1 MINGNLRSKLNFS
14 GRDVVILLFVAV
26 SGLFA
31 VWAYFNLDQRVF
43 SSLRQKPL
51 DWDDLFWLEP
61 ITFAGKTW
69 LQIWLIL
76 IWFLFKKN
84 KRPVLI
90 SFLALLVVLTTVMPL
105 KFGVGRPRPYE
116 IIKAEHNPNRKLE
129 LDNHT
134 SFPSGDTA
142 SAFAIAAVVVSLAT
156 WPWACVLLA
165 ISSVVALLRVTAMA
179 HYPSDVLAGAAI
191 GVLAG
196 WIAVQ
201 IDRRWLP
208 LIPPRFDLKR
218 NWAIL
223 AIIITPI
230 IIAFSEGIDELPI
243 FIESFCV
250 LGIILYLLKKKAPA
264 TQRQ

>member
-1 MINGNLRSKLNFS
+1 MICKNLRSKLNFS
-14 GRDVVILLFVAV
+14 GRDVFILIFVAV
-26 SGLFA
+26 SGFVAL
-31 VWAYFNLDQRVF
+31 WAYFNLDQRIF
-43 SSLRQKPL
+43 SFLRQQPL
-51 DWDDLFWLEP
+51 DWDDLFWVEP

-84 KRPVLI
+84 QRPILI
-90 SFLALLVVLTTVMPL
+90 SFLALLVGLTIVIPL

-116 IIKAEHNPNRKLE
+116 IIKAEQDPNRKLE

-165 ISSVVALLRVTAMA
+165 ISAAVALLRVTAMA
-179 HYPSDVLAGAAI
+179 HYPSDVFAGASI

-223 AIIITPI
+223 AIIIIPI

-250 LGIILYLLKKKAPA
+250 LGIVLFLLKKKTPA
-264 TQRQ
+264 I